1 MDYSKVALFT
11 DLDGTLFNSQTQ
23 VSERN
28 RDAIRRFCAQ
38 GGSFGISTGRG
49 PINAKE
55 MLPDVALNGWSV
67 VLNGA
72 EAYNYAEDATAFRT
86 YLNKPVAEQLMNWV
100 IQKFPEVNIMLCTES
115 HLLFP
120 SDPAYENRWF
130 VDAHQPMDVVSMEEA
145 KCSNWL
151 KILFCAPME
160 ILEQIRCYGTKHRI
174 EGILES
180 IYTSPVYLEY
190 MPPKVNKGKCLQRL
204 RKVPELQGRTFVAVG
219 DYTNDLELLQE
230 ADVAVAVGNALP
242 EVKQIADHVICSNDE
257 DAIAYLIDV
266 LIPKL

>member
-11 DLDGTLFNSQTQ
+11 DLDGTLFNSESR

-28 RDAIRRFCAQ
+28 KDAIRRFTEQ

-49 PINAKE
+49 PVNAKH
-55 MLPDVALNGWSV
+55 MLPGVELNGWSV

-72 EAYNYAEDATAFRT
+72 EAYNYAEEATAFRT
-86 YLNKPVAEQLMNWV
+86 YLNKRAAESLMAWV
-100 IQKFPEVNIMLCTES
+100 IREFPEVNIMLCTEDW
-115 HLLFP
+115 LLFP

-130 VDAHQPMDVVSMEEA
+130 VDSHQPMDIVSLEGA
-145 KCSNWL
+145 KCFNWL
-151 KILFCAPME
+151 KLLFCAPGR
-160 ILEQIRCYGTKHRI
+160 ILEQIRDYGAEHRI

-180 IYTSPVYLEY
+180 IYTNPVYLEY
-190 MPPKVNKGKCLQRL
+190 MPPRVNKGKCLQRL

-230 ADVAVAVGNALP
+230 ADVAVAVANALP
-242 EVKQIADHVICSNDE
+242 EVKQVADHVICSNDE

-266 LIPKL
+266 LIPRL